1 MTRTRQPQAVKQEGP
16 TPEWEPY
23 TSHGAILR
31 VRHTSCCGRYELA
44 SEGGEFFVLRPADRR
59 GHEQTSRGRA
69 YRDVIQMYAALVRK
83 HHLDHTSRG
92 EWYEADPYVNQAE
105 AG

>member
-1 MTRTRQPQAVKQEGP
+1 MPLPSAHAAPR
-16 TPEWEPY
+16 
-23 TSHGAILR
+23 HLR
-31 VRHTSCCGRYELA
+31 PAAH
-44 SEGGEFFVLRPADRR
+44 FFVLRPAGRR

>member
-1 MTRTRQPQAVKQEGP
+1 MAVLLLLVLAWTAEQAHNVRPSTYSGAGP
-16 TPEWEPY
+16 CPY
-23 TSHGAILR
+23 
-31 VRHTSCCGRYELA
+31 
-44 SEGGEFFVLRPADRR
+44 PAPMLPRAAYDADGR
-59 GHEQTSRGRA
+59 GHEQASRGRA

-83 HHLDHTSRG
+83 HHLDHTSRD

>member
-1 MTRTRQPQAVKQEGP
+1 M
-16 TPEWEPY
+16 
-23 TSHGAILR
+23 
-31 VRHTSCCGRYELA
+31 
-44 SEGGEFFVLRPADRR
+44 LRPAGRR

>member
-1 MTRTRQPQAVKQEGP
+1 MTRTRQSQAVKQEGP
-16 TPEWEPY
+16 TPEWESY
-23 TSHGAILR
+23 ASHGAILR
-31 VRHTSCCGRYELA
+31 VRHTSCRGRYELA